1 MKNLKIGLRLG
12 AAFTALI
19 VFLACVAGVGVY
31 EMRAQEART
40 NRITHSLVPKLDA
53 AQDIAYLS
61 VDIAHVVR
69 NIILLTDDAGM
80 QANKAVLD
88 RNRVK
93 VNGMMEHLGALVDTD
108 ESRAAFNEVRTALAA
123 YRLFTDQVVAPAMVN
138 DNEGATRILYGAGYA
153 TQATLIAAL
162 EKMVALM
169 NRQIQDAAVA
179 SQADAQFGMTVMI
192 AVAVLAALAAAV
204 GSVLITRSVT
214 RPLALAVSSADRV
227 ASGDLSVPVPEGARD
242 ETGRLL
248 NALQRM
254 QQSLFQTV
262 GTVRENAH
270 SVALASAEIAQG
282 NSDLSSRT
290 EEQAAALEETAASM
304 EQLGTTVQQ
313 NADNAQQANQLAMHA
328 STSAA
333 TCGGVV
339 AEVVETMKGIN
350 DSSKRIVDIIA
361 VIDSIAFQ
369 TNILALNAAVEAARA
384 GEQGRGFAV
393 VASEVRNLAQ
403 RSAEAAK
410 EIKGLITTSVANVQL
425 GTAQVDR
432 AGASMSDVV
441 ASIQRVA
448 DIMGEISAATVEQSQ
463 GVSQVVH
470 AVNQMDQT
478 TQQNAALV
486 EQSAAAAA
494 GLNDQAQTL
503 VQTMAVFRLA
513 VQEMT
518 PARDERST
526 SPMAL
531 GGPAY
536 A

>member
-1 MKNLKIGLRLG
+1 MKNLKIGTRLA

-31 EMRAQEART
+31 EMRAQEVRT
-40 NRITHSLVPKLDA
+40 NRITQSLVPKLDA
-53 AQDIAYLS
+53 AQDIAYRA

-80 QANKAVLD
+80 QANKMSLD
-88 RNRVK
+88 AHRVQANMLMDRLEK
-93 VNGMMEHLGALVDTD
+93 LVDTD
-108 ESRAAFNEVRTALAA
+108 ESRAAFAEVRAALTA
-123 YRLFTDQVVAPAMVN
+123 YRLFTDQVVAPAMLN
-138 DNEGATRILYGAGYA
+138 DNETATRILYGAGYK
-153 TQATLIAAL
+153 TQAALIASL
-162 EKMVALM
+162 EKMVNLL
-169 NRQIQDAAVA
+169 NRQIQAAAVA
-179 SQADAQFGMTVMI
+179 SEADTQFGMTMMI
-192 AVAVLAALAAAV
+192 AVAVLAALAAIF

-214 RPLALAVSSADRV
+214 KPLALAVSSADRV
-227 ASGDLSVPVPEGARD
+227 ANGDLSVPVPDGARD

-254 QQSLFQTV
+254 QHSLFQTV

-313 NADNAQQANQLAMHA
+313 NADHAQQANQLAMHA

-441 ASIQRVA
+441 AAIQRVA
-448 DIMGEISAATVEQSQ
+448 DIMGEITAATVEQSQ

-494 GLNDQAQTL
+494 GLKDQAQTL
-503 VQTMAVFRLA
+503 VDTMAVFKLA
-513 VQEMT
+513 AQEISAARPERTAPT
-518 PARDERST
+518 P
-526 SPMAL
+526 AL

>member
-1 MKNLKIGLRLG
+1 MNNLNIGLRLG
-12 AAFTALI
+12 TTFTALI
-19 VFLACVAGVGVY
+19 LFLACVAGVGVY
-31 EMRAQEART
+31 EMRAHEVRT
-40 NRITHSLVPKLDA
+40 NRITQSLVPKLDA
-53 AQDIAYLS
+53 AQDIAYRA

-69 NIILLTDDAGM
+69 NIILLTDEAEM
-80 QANKAVLD
+80 RANKAVLD
-88 RNRVK
+88 AHRLK
-93 VNGMMEHLGALVDTD
+93 ANGLMDRLGGLVDTN
-108 ESRAAFNEVRTALAA
+108 ESRAAFADVRAALTA
-123 YRLFTDQVVAPAMVN
+123 YRIFTDQVVAPAMVN
-138 DNEGATRILYGAGYA
+138 DNETATRILYGSGYA
-153 TQATLIAAL
+153 TQATLIASL
-162 EKMVALM
+162 EKMVTLL
-169 NRQIQDAAVA
+169 NRQIQEAAVA
-179 SQADAQFGMTVMI
+179 SEADAQFGMTVMI
-192 AVAVLAALAAAV
+192 TVAVLAALAAV
-204 GSVLITRSVT
+204 FGSVFITRSVT
-214 RPLALAVSSADRV
+214 RPLELAVLSADRV
-227 ASGDLSVPVPEGARD
+227 ANGDLSVPVSQGSRD

-254 QQSLFQTV
+254 QLSLCQTV

-270 SVALASAEIAQG
+270 RVALASAEIAQG
-282 NSDLSSRT
+282 NIDLSSRT

-304 EQLGTTVQQ
+304 EELGTTLQQ

-333 TCGGVV
+333 RCGGVV

-410 EIKGLITTSVANVQL
+410 EIKVLITTSVADVQM
-425 GTAQVDR
+425 GTVQVDR

-441 ASIQRVA
+441 VAIQRVA
-448 DIMGEISAATVEQSQ
+448 NIMSDITAATVEQSQ

-494 GLNDQAQTL
+494 GLKDQAQTL
-503 VQTMAVFRLA
+503 VHTMAVFMLA
-513 VQEMT
+513 TQE
-518 PARDERST
+518 T
-526 SPMAL
+526 SSANSAVPLAL
-531 GGPAY
+531 HASAY
-536 A
+536 V

>member
-1 MKNLKIGLRLG
+1 MKNVKIGTRLA
-12 AAFTALI
+12 AAFAALI
-19 VFLACVAGVGVY
+19 VFLACVAGVGIY
-31 EMRAQEART
+31 EMRAQEVRT
-40 NRITHSLVPKLDA
+40 NRITQSLVPKLDA
-53 AQDIAYLS
+53 AQDIAYRA

-80 QANKAVLD
+80 QANKISLD
-88 RNRVK
+88 AHRVQANILMDRLEK
-93 VNGMMEHLGALVDTD
+93 LVDTD
-108 ESRAAFNEVRTALAA
+108 ESRATFAEVRAALTA
-123 YRLFTDQVVAPAMVN
+123 YRLFTDQVVAPAMLN
-138 DNEGATRILYGAGYA
+138 DNETATRILYGAGYK
-153 TQATLIAAL
+153 TQAALIASL
-162 EKMVALM
+162 EKMVNLL
-169 NRQIQDAAVA
+169 NRQIQEAAVA
-179 SQADAQFGMTVMI
+179 SQADTQFGMTMMI
-192 AVAVLAALAAAV
+192 AVAVLAALAAIF

-214 RPLALAVSSADRV
+214 KPLALAVSSADRV
-227 ASGDLSVPVPEGARD
+227 ANGDLSEPVPEGARD

-254 QQSLFQTV
+254 QHSLFQTV

-313 NADNAQQANQLAMHA
+313 NADHAQQANQLAMHA

-441 ASIQRVA
+441 AAIQRVA
-448 DIMGEISAATVEQSQ
+448 DIMGEITAATVEQSQ

-494 GLNDQAQTL
+494 GLKDQAQTL
-503 VQTMAVFRLA
+503 VDTMAVFKLA
-513 VQEMT
+513 AQEISAARPERAMPT
-518 PARDERST
+518 PA
-526 SPMAL
+526 L
-531 GGPAY
+531 NGPAY